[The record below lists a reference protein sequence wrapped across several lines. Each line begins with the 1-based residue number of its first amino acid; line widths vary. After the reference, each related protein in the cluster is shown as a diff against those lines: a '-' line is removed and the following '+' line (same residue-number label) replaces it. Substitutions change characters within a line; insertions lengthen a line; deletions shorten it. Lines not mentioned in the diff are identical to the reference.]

1 MNFEHFTIQ
10 IIWYTLTY
18 TFQYF
23 VLHAC
28 CNEESKC
35 ATFTMIKCF
44 SLQHCMNDNGL
55 RDEENWINFWMTWHD
70 ISNFTRAHTHS
81 KKQTKWFH
89 GKHLSISLILF
100 WKLFTFQFWYF
111 PFVCD
116 HFIMWLV
123 FSNWHVVW
131 HIRLSSM
138 LCLQLS
144 LSPSLF
150 SMPDTFDI
158 LVKIK
163 MD

>member
-89 GKHLSISLILF
+89 GKHSSILNFIL
-100 WKLFTFQFWYF
+100 KIVYF
-111 PFVCD
+111 P
-116 HFIMWLV
+116 ILI
-123 FSNWHVVW
+123 FS
-131 HIRLSSM
+131 IRLRPFYNVVSVQQLACCLTYSIVIDDVSST
-138 LCLQLS
+138 LS
-144 LSPSLF
+144 LSLSFLYARYIRYF
-150 SMPDTFDI
+150 G
-158 LVKIK
+158 
-163 MD
+163 